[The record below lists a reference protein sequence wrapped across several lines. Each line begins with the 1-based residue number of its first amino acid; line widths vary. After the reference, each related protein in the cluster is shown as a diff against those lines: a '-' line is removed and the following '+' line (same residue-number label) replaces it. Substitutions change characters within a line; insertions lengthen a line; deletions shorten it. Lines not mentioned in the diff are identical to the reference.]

1 MAEEKKTEAEEI
13 RALFKDMHEKL
24 DKLCKG
30 TECLPEIS
38 KGVSELSK
46 KVDGIKISEA
56 PARPDKHNV
65 FSWMTFCPECGEKL
79 REEPPAYE
87 CVDCHVPVD
96 PKKDKV
102 CWNCGSK
109 KARERKKEELKVK

>member
-1 MAEEKKTEAEEI
+1 MTVEPKKSEVEEI
-13 RALFKDMHEKL
+13 RQLFKGMHEKL
-24 DKLCKG
+24 DKVCKG
-30 TECLPEIS
+30 TECLPKIE

-46 KVDGIKISEA
+46 KVEGIKISEA
-56 PARPDKHNV
+56 PAKAKKHNV
-65 FSWMTFCPECGEKL
+65 FSFMSYCPECGEKL

-87 CVDCHVPVD
+87 CSDCHVPVD

-109 KARERKKEELKVK
+109 KAKKKELKKK